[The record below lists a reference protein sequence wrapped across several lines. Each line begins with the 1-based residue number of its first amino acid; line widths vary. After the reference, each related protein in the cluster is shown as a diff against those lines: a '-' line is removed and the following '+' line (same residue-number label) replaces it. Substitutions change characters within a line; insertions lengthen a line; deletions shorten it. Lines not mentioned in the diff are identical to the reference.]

1 MHKRFLVKFSI
12 KNLWIRRT
20 RTFFTLLG
28 MSISFAAIV
37 FLMSLAFG
45 IEQLVTQEV
54 TKGDAFVSIDVGTG
68 GLELVSLTD
77 KTIDDISNMKGVK
90 NVASTK
96 SIGAVAKNDEKTA
109 DVTLIGTSA
118 DYMNYSGLAV
128 ASGEGIG
135 NGEKNVV
142 INTTFANLL
151 ISEGPPIGQSISL
164 DVVVPQG
171 DEETDSNRTIPDQE
185 FRIVGV
191 VNDDSSAKVYV
202 KYDSLR
208 SYGITDYDQIKVE
221 VASQSQVPEIRYNIE
236 NIGLKTQYIGDTVTE
251 INQVFN
257 LVRVLFVAFGSVAL
271 VVSLLGM
278 VNMLTLSMMERIK
291 EIAVLKVLGVRQKDL
306 RQLLLVES
314 AILGVGG
321 GLLGIAVGVV
331 GGWLVNLLL
340 NQFVIQSDGFV
351 PLFATPAS
359 FMVAIIVVSVIVG
372 VITGLY
378 PARKAIRVSALDAL
392 RYE

>member
-142 INTTFANLL
+142 INTTFVNLL
-151 ISEGPPIGQSISL
+151 ISESPPIGQSISL

-191 VNDDSSAKVYV
+191 VND
-202 KYDSLR
+202 DSLR

-236 NIGLKTQYIGDTVTE
+236 NIGLKTQYIGDTVAE

-331 GGWLVNLLL
+331 GGWLANLLL